1 MPSLLITGDP
11 VLTKAIIL
19 FVGHCSTIFAGSFSK
34 LGGNFVG
41 VHTPVVP
48 VSDGR
53 ILLDLLLLLPLM
65 LERGPFNTKACHIH
79 VKATI
84 IKLSVPNLS

>member
-1 MPSLLITGDP
+1 MPSLLINGDP
-11 VLTKAIIL
+11 VLTKAIFL

-34 LGGNFVG
+34 LSGNFVG

-53 ILLDLLLLLPLM
+53 ILLDLLLLLLQVLRVYLPTESNFQKCLKPPLI
-65 LERGPFNTKACHIH
+65 L
-79 VKATI
+79 
-84 IKLSVPNLS
+84 L